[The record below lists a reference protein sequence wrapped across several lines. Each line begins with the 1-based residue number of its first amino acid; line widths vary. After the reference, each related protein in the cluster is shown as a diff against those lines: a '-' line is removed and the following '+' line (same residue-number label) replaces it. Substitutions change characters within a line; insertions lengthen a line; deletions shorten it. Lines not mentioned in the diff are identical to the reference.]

1 MQATTITNC
10 HHPRSMQTQ
19 ITQSKSVIESL
30 PALLVVI
37 YLVDWVRIRAKIDS
51 RATVRRGDHSSRM
64 EFEIKSLSVR
74 LASAVLRIRTD
85 LSPVPPQR
93 LVKMA
98 IKATKTTNKE
108 MPVLMLTLHRR
119 PSTSDRVWMLCLSLR
134 NRTKRSKRTSILAP
148 WPV

>member
-1 MQATTITNC
+1 
-10 HHPRSMQTQ
+10 
-19 ITQSKSVIESL
+19 
-30 PALLVVI
+30 
-37 YLVDWVRIRAKIDS
+37 
-51 RATVRRGDHSSRM
+51 M

-74 LASAVLRIRTD
+74 LASAVLRIRID
-85 LSPVPPQR
+85 LSPVLPQR

-148 WPV
+148 